1 MSRNSLKLSCFALL
15 LAALLSP
22 GVTTAA
28 AQPQVEKP
36 LTSQEVA
43 RLLNQLPSQPGRRD
57 ELIDALRRRGIGFEL
72 TSGMRSLAATK
83 SGNDPLLRRTLEEAG
98 RRRANPRLEARPAEL
113 EGREA
118 WERTRKN
125 SLEAVAALPDF
136 VVKQLVTRY
145 EARERTRAWQTV
157 DRLTVGV
164 SYRESAGGEQYKLL
178 ARNGIPEVTSGVEGG
193 NYKQAGGSTTT
204 GEFASTMLRLF
215 SEESQTTYQVV
226 DTDTLRGRRTLVYDF
241 AIKRELAR
249 AVITYAEQR
258 TVSTALVGKAW
269 IDRELGRVLRVEM
282 TYTEIEP
289 DFPVKSLEKRVDYD
303 WVTIA
308 ETRHLLPVAAEAI
321 FTATAPVTYYDPR
334 RGGRTTEVQTFQ
346 SRNEIRFRNYQKFGT
361 EVKILEDDDFP
372 AEPPPPEKKPEG

>member
-1 MSRNSLKLSCFALL
+1 MSRNFLKLSFLALL
-15 LAALLSP
+15 VAASLSLN
-22 GVTTAA
+22 VA

-36 LTSQEVA
+36 LTSQELA
-43 RLLNQLPSQPGRRD
+43 RMLNGLPGHPERRD
-57 ELIDALRRRGIGFEL
+57 ELIEALRTRGLGFEL

-83 SGNDPLLRRTLEEAG
+83 SGNDSLLRRTLEEAG
-98 RRRANPRLEARPAEL
+98 RRRANPRLAPRPSEA

-145 EARERTRAWQTV
+145 EARERTRAWNTI
-157 DRLTVGV
+157 DRLTVAV

-178 ARNGIPEVTSGVEGG
+178 ARNGIPEVTSGIETA

-215 SEESQTTYQVV
+215 SDESQTTYQVV

-241 AIKRELAR
+241 TIKKELAR

-258 TVSTALVGKAW
+258 SVSTGLSGKIW

-308 ETRHLLPVAAEAI
+308 EQRHLLPVAAEAV

-372 AEPPPPEKKPEG
+372 VEPPPEKKPER

>member
-1 MSRNSLKLSCFALL
+1 MGRHFIKLSFLALL
-15 LAALLSP
+15 VAALMSP
-22 GVTTAA
+22 GVA
-28 AQPQVEKP
+28 AQPQSEKP
-36 LTSQEVA
+36 LTSQELA
-43 RLLNQLPSQPGRRD
+43 RMLNALPSQPGRRD
-57 ELIDALRRRGIGFEL
+57 ELIEAIRRRGLGFEL
-72 TSGMRSLAATK
+72 TSGMRSLAATR
-83 SGNDPLLRRTLEEAG
+83 SGNDSLLRRTLEEAE
-98 RRRANPRLEARPAEL
+98 RRRANPRLDPRPSEA

-178 ARNGIPEVTSGVEGG
+178 ARNGIPEVTSTGLESA

-215 SEESQTTYQVV
+215 SEESQTTYGVV

-258 TVSTALVGKAW
+258 SVSTGLSGKVW

-308 ETRHLLPVAAEAI
+308 EQRHLLPVAAEAV

-334 RGGRTTEVQTFQ
+334 RGRRTTEVQTFQ

-372 AEPPPPEKKPEG
+372 PEPPEKKP

>member
-1 MSRNSLKLSCFALL
+1 MIRHFIKLTFLALL
-15 LAALLSP
+15 VAALLSP
-22 GVTTAA
+22 GVV
-28 AQPQVEKP
+28 AQPQSEKP
-36 LTSQEVA
+36 LTSQELA
-43 RLLNQLPSQPGRRD
+43 RMLNGLPGQPARRD
-57 ELIDALRRRGIGFEL
+57 ELIEAIRRRGLGFEL

-83 SGNDPLLRRTLEEAG
+83 SGNDSLLRRTLEEAE
-98 RRRANPRLEARPAEL
+98 RRRANPRLDPRPSEA

-145 EARERTRAWQTV
+145 EARERTQAWQTV

-178 ARNGIPEVTSGVEGG
+178 ARNGIPEVTSTGLESA

-215 SEESQTTYQVV
+215 SEESQTSYGVV

-241 AIKRELAR
+241 AIKKELAR

-258 TVSTALVGKAW
+258 SVSTGLSGKVW

-308 ETRHLLPVAAEAI
+308 EQRHLLPVAAEAV

-334 RGGRTTEVQTFQ
+334 RGRRTTEMQTFQ

-372 AEPPPPEKKPEG
+372 VEPPPEKKP

>member
-1 MSRNSLKLSCFALL
+1 MSRNLLTLSFRALL
-15 LAALLSP
+15 LLLLLFAAPPSSR
-22 GVTTAA
+22 VA
-28 AQPQVEKP
+28 AQPQAGRP
-36 LTSQEVA
+36 LSSQELA
-43 RLLNQLPSQPGRRD
+43 RMLNALPGHPERRD
-57 ELIDALRRRGIGFEL
+57 ALIEALRSRGLGFEL
-72 TSGMRSLAATK
+72 TSGMRSLAATR
-83 SGNDPLLRRTLEEAG
+83 SGNDSLLRRTLEEAE
-98 RRRANPRLEARPAEL
+98 RRRANPRLDARPTEA

-118 WERTRKN
+118 WERTSKN
-125 SLEAVAALPDF
+125 SLAAVAALPDF

-145 EARERTRAWQTV
+145 EARERTRAWQTI
-157 DRLTVGV
+157 DRLTVAV

-178 ARNGIPEVTSGVEGG
+178 ARNGIPEVTSGTEGG

-215 SEESQTTYQVV
+215 SEESQTAYTVV

-241 AIKRELAR
+241 AIKREHAR

-258 TVSTALVGKAW
+258 SVSTALVGKIW
-269 IDRELGRVLRVEM
+269 LDRELGRVLRVEM

-308 ETRHLLPVAAEAI
+308 EARHLLPVAAEAV
-321 FTATAPVTYYDPR
+321 FTASAPVTYFDPR
-334 RGGRTTEVQTFQ
+334 RGSRVTEVQTFQ

-372 AEPPPPEKKPEG
+372 VEPPPTR

>member
-1 MSRNSLKLSCFALL
+1 MGRNFLKFSFFALL
-15 LAALLSP
+15 FAALLSP
-22 GVTTAA
+22 GVTAA

-98 RRRANPRLEARPAEL
+98 RRRANPRLEARPTEA

-125 SLEAVAALPDF
+125 SLAAVAALPDF

-258 TVSTALVGKAW
+258 TVSTALVGKVW

-289 DFPVKSLEKRVDYD
+289 DFPVKSLEKRVDYE

-308 ETRHLLPVAAEAI
+308 EARHLLPVAAEAI

-372 AEPPPPEKKPEG
+372 AEPPAEKKPQN